1 MGIAILGILVGYGV
15 PTYRSWLENSQIRT
29 AAESV
34 LNGLQLARAEAAR
47 RNSSVSFALTGN
59 NWSVD
64 MSPMGAASGVFY
76 TAASNVQARS
86 GTEGTRHAVITATLN
101 TLTFNGLGRVSPTPA
116 GNITFA
122 VTNPTGGICAT
133 TVDPTGMRCLNVVVE
148 PGGKILMCDPALNG
162 GGNPQ
167 ACAP

>member
-34 LNGLQLARAEAAR
+34 LNGLQLARAESAR

-64 MSPMGAASGVFY
+64 MLAMGAASGVFY

-86 GTEGTRHAVITATLN
+86 GTEGTRHAVITATQN

-122 VTNPTGGICAT
+122 VTNPTGGACAT
-133 TVDPTGMRCLNVVVE
+133 TANPTGMRCLNVVVE